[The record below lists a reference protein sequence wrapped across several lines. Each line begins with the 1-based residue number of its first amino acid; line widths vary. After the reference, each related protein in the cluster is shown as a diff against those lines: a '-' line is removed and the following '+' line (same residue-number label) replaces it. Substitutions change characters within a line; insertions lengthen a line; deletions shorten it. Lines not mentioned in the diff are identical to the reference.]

1 MIILRVGQAE
11 LGPRDSN
18 ISRAGGFA
26 PTCAPHPPVYAAQLA
41 GAGPGALGC
50 PVVLR
55 AGPRA
60 GDSGGRQWMS
70 NGRTPLPR
78 PFPSPV
84 PPPAEAP
91 PPHSIADPAPAP
103 FPAPPTPPAPIR
115 TPALPARA
123 QVRGSA
129 ELESVPAPSVRPE
142 VRVQVMA
149 LSQRCLLYLK
159 VQLFI
164 FNLIFWLGGCGA
176 LGVGVWLSL
185 SQGRFSALSL
195 SFPSLGIAGL
205 FLAAGA
211 VVMAVGFVGCLGAST
226 EHRCLLLT
234 FFVILAAIVLLELGG
249 FVVFYACRDKFDR
262 YAQDDLKSG
271 LRRYGTPG
279 DPALTQAWDTV
290 QTEFRCCGVQNF
302 TDWFE
307 IQNATALPE
316 SCCLEHGTPCHS
328 PTATWWKE
336 VLGLISSMLMYCQVL
351 QAEKH
356 YE

>member
-164 FNLIFWLGGCGA
+164 FNLIFWPPIQGLHTPPI
-176 LGVGVWLSL
+176 
-185 SQGRFSALSL
+185 SQ
-195 SFPSLGIAGL
+195 
-205 FLAAGA
+205 
-211 VVMAVGFVGCLGAST
+211 
-226 EHRCLLLT
+226 
-234 FFVILAAIVLLELGG
+234 
-249 FVVFYACRDKFDR
+249 FDR

-336 VLGLISSMLMYCQVL
+336 PCYEKVKRWVGENIWAMGIFAACIGVVQVLGLISSMLMYCQVL